1 MDKRKRVGLIFSY
14 NEEWIGGTYYIL
26 NIIHALQCVDD
37 VNKPTIVLLSD
48 KKENFNLVKQE
59 TSYPYIEFFKIPLVR
74 EKFTLVDKIINKVS
88 YIFLKKLPIKKGFI
102 PPNIDM
108 LYPSGVKNLAIDKL
122 KKINWIPDFQE
133 AHLPQYFSEQ
143 EIEERKKFQKEV
155 VCEGDIV
162 VFSSEDSK
170 QDFELM
176 YKNTEINKVVLNFA
190 VTHPDYSSENINKLV
205 TKYALPNAY
214 FFSPNQFWAHKNHI
228 VILKAVKELKEQ
240 GCEIVVA
247 FSGKERDYRNLE
259 NFTSLKAYI
268 TDNKLEANIK
278 FLGFI
283 SREEQL
289 CLMKHAIAIV
299 QPSLFEG
306 WSTVVE
312 DAKALNKHIILSNI
326 NVHTEQIKQNMSF
339 FKPNN
344 EKDLATILKQF
355 NLVSPVVEEL
365 DYQEDIT
372 KFGEAFLKLV
382 NLATRENNI

>member
-1 MDKRKRVGLIFSY
+1 
-14 NEEWIGGTYYIL
+14 
-26 NIIHALQCVDD
+26 
-37 VNKPTIVLLSD
+37 
-48 KKENFNLVKQE
+48 
-59 TSYPYIEFFKIPLVR
+59 
-74 EKFTLVDKIINKVS
+74 
-88 YIFLKKLPIKKGFI
+88 
-102 PPNIDM
+102 M

-190 VTHPDYSSENINKLV
+190 VTHPDYSSESINKLV

-247 FSGKERDYRNLE
+247 FSGKESDYRNLE

-326 NVHTEQIKQNMSF
+326 NVHTEQIKQNTSF